1 VSNDIGLSE
10 LPPLREV
17 IAAHNLSARKS
28 LGQNFLLDLN
38 ITRRIT
44 AAADIPAKTTV
55 MEIGPGPGG
64 LTRALL
70 EAGTKKVIAVERDE
84 RCVAALSDIREIV
97 GERLEIISADAL
109 ELQTEPL
116 VSKHGPLQVVANLP
130 YNIATPLLINWLR
143 DIEHFSGFVLMFQ
156 SEVADRII
164 ASPGSKAYGRLSVA
178 TQWRCETK
186 PLFRLSPNAFVPPP
200 RVAST
205 VVKLTPREKP
215 VAEAGPELLEKV
227 VAAAFAQRRKML
239 RAVLK
244 GTFSDPISVLEA
256 VGIDPTAR
264 AETIDI
270 EGFCA
275 LARSLEKENTSA

>member
-1 VSNDIGLSE
+1 M
-10 LPPLREV
+10 PPIREV
-17 IAAHNLSARKS
+17 IATHTLSARKS

-44 AAADIPAKTTV
+44 AAADIPAETTV

-70 EAGTKKVIAVERDE
+70 EAGTKKVIAVERDR

-109 ELQTEPL
+109 EFQTEPL

-143 DIEHFSGFVLMFQ
+143 NIEHFSGFVLMFQ
-156 SEVADRII
+156 SEVADRIV

-178 TQWRCETK
+178 TQWRCEAK
-186 PLFRLSPNAFVPPP
+186 PLFTLSPKVFVPPP
-200 RVAST
+200 KVAST

-215 VAEAGPELLEKV
+215 VAEACPELLEKV

-239 RAVLK
+239 RTVLK
-244 GTFSDPISVLEA
+244 GTFSDPVSVLEA

-264 AETIDI
+264 AETISI

-275 LARSLEKENTSA
+275 LACSLEKENTSA